1 MSRTFT
7 HLVTHIVFS
16 TKDRKP
22 LISSEMK
29 PEMHAYLGSLIR
41 ELKGKTYGI
50 NGMADHVH
58 MLVELPADISMSDA
72 LRFLKAN
79 SSRWA
84 GEKWQQR
91 RSFAWQ
97 LGYGAFSISKS
108 HIPAVLSYIHNQERH
123 HRKMTFQEEFIR
135 FLKKYEI
142 EYDERYIWK

>member
-7 HLVTHIVFS
+7 QLISHIVFS

-22 LISSEMK
+22 LISAEMK
-29 PEMHAYLGSLIR
+29 PEMHAYLGGLVR
-41 ELKGKTYGI
+41 ELRGRTQAI

-58 MLVELPADISMSDA
+58 MLVGLPPGISISDA
-72 LRFLKAN
+72 LRFIKAN

-84 GEKWQQR
+84 AEKWR
-91 RSFAWQ
+91 SSFAWQ
-97 LGYGAFSISKS
+97 MGYGAFSVSKS
-108 HIPAVLSYIHNQERH
+108 HIPAVLDYIHNQEHH